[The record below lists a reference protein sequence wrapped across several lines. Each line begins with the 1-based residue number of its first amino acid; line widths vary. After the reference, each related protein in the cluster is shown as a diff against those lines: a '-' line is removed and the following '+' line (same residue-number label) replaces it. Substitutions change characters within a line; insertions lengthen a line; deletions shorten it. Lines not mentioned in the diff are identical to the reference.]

1 MVLSISLLKI
11 PSEIIWPLAQKRQG
25 LSKDVFREPMTQE
38 HDDKLF
44 FDEESFSLT
53 VTVWSGSCDNF
64 LNINTRYKHA
74 EILRVVRGR
83 PRPACT
89 PVTSQSL
96 TREQSDDVTSRWTR
110 VTYSMLRTCVTFP
123 VPGMDTDQNSC
134 VSLSSFLLILSL
146 FISAYSFLR
155 HFQQNPKLLPL
166 TLSSDRKRQ
175 LPAEMA
181 GLTSVWRSS
190 KAIAACKM
198 SFQNGSLLPTLHTM
212 RLVDVLLVTTAS
224 VPPTTPR
231 ACDGGLADLA
241 WREHVTVS
249 GRGENSYTY
258 FPY

>member
-1 MVLSISLLKI
+1 
-11 PSEIIWPLAQKRQG
+11 
-25 LSKDVFREPMTQE
+25 MTQE
-38 HDDKLF
+38 HDGRLF

-64 LNINTRYKHA
+64 LNINTRHKHA
-74 EILRVVRGR
+74 EVLSVVRGR
-83 PRPACT
+83 PRPQWRHRVWPANSQT
-89 PVTSQSL
+89 TSPADELGWRIPRWESVWRFQSL
-96 TREQSDDVTSRWTR
+96 VRIQTRT
-110 VTYSMLRTCVTFP
+110 LA
-123 VPGMDTDQNSC
+123 
-134 VSLSSFLLILSL
+134 SLSLHSFLFSHSL
-146 FISAYSFLR
+146 FPLIPSFS

-166 TLSSDRKRQ
+166 TLSSDWKRQ
-175 LPAEMA
+175 FPAEMA
-181 GLTSVWRSS
+181 GLTSVWRLS

-231 ACDGGLADLA
+231 ACDGGLADLV